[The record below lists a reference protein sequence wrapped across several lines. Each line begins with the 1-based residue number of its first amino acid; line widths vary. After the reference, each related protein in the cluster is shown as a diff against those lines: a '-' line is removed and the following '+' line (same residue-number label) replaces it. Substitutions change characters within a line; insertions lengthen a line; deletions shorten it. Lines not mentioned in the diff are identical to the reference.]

1 MGNFDAYGAPTF
13 RDRAPRSV
21 LRGTVGPNARNAPE
35 DLQII
40 ARTLA
45 DAGLLDENAP
55 PALAYQAI
63 FAAIRHVK
71 RTLNSVADGDTISPG
86 DDTERA
92 VRRALATGRLPLSH
106 RAIQQSSAPKGARIV
121 IDGGMKR
128 ARRRLSGPDDSLKDG
143 APERR
148 ALLPSISADTFRANR
163 RLAEALAGGG
173 QLPGLELIIAETVRE
188 GGKQGFADVRDFV
201 HVLKRHAPAAAHELL
216 ERVERNLTGNALKR
230 FRKLRRGVSPVE
242 GDFDTPSTNPLS

>member
-1 MGNFDAYGAPTF
+1 MGNFDAYSVPKL
-13 RDRAPRSV
+13 RERPPRSV
-21 LRGTVGPNARNAPE
+21 LRDSVGPNARNAPE
-35 DLQII
+35 DLHII
-40 ARTLA
+40 TRTLA
-45 DAGLLDENAP
+45 AAGLLDESAP

-71 RTLNSVADGDTISPG
+71 RTLNNTTDGDTIAPG

-106 RAIQQSSAPKGARIV
+106 RAIQQSSAPKGTRTL

-128 ARRRLSGPDDSLKDG
+128 ALHRLNTPEGFRTDG

-148 ALLPSISADTFRANR
+148 ALLPSISPDTFRANR
-163 RLAEALAGGG
+163 RLSEALTNGG

-188 GGKQGFADVRDFV
+188 GGKQGFTDVRDFAQ
-201 HVLKRHAPAAAHELL
+201 VLEHAAPATARGLFEK
-216 ERVERNLTGNALKR
+216 VEKNLKGKARKR
-230 FRKLRRGVSPVE
+230 FRKLRRAVPPTE
-242 GDFDTPSTNPLS
+242 GDFDPPRASPLS